1 MRKLISFLA
10 LLAVFFFTA
19 CVSSRTTEHRVSSVT
34 EDSTSLSIADSAK
47 EVEVQKGATST
58 TLTDSTHFSADVCET
73 DTNEETITEQITE
86 TYDTDGK
93 KTIKTNRTI
102 QRKGN
107 HAKQTQVD
115 GSFFHQVQ
123 ALKQYIDSLN
133 REWVAHLDA
142 QKKSSEN
149 ADSTNNVSDKNTSDI
164 KPEVGWWGR
173 AKQILLVVVLFGLLI
188 GAIRYVY
195 RFKKK

>member
-1 MRKLISFLA
+1 MSKPISFLA

-34 EDSTSLSIADSAK
+34 EDRTSLSIADSVKA
-47 EVEVQKGATST
+47 VEVQKGATST
-58 TLTDSTHFSADVCET
+58 TLTDSTHLTADVCET

-86 TYDTDGK
+86 TYDIDGK

-102 QRKGN
+102 QRKSN

-123 ALKQYIDSLN
+123 DLKQYIDSLD
-133 REWVAHLDA
+133 REWRTRLEA
-142 QKKSSEN
+142 QNKSLEK

-164 KPEVGWWGR
+164 KTEAGWGR

>member
-1 MRKLISFLA
+1 MRKTISLLA
-10 LLAVFFFTA
+10 LLAVFFFTD
-19 CVSSRTTEHRVSSVT
+19 CVSSRTTEQRVSSVT
-34 EDSTSLSIADSAK
+34 EDSTSLSISDSAR
-47 EVEVQKGATST
+47 EVEVQKGAAST
-58 TLTDSTHFSADVCET
+58 TLTDSTHLTADVCET

-86 TYDTDGK
+86 IYDTDGK

-133 REWVAHLDA
+133 REWGAHLDA
-142 QKKSSEN
+142 KKKSLEK

-164 KPEVGWWGR
+164 KPNSGCGR

-195 RFKKK
+195 RFKK

>member
-1 MRKLISFLA
+1 MRKPISFLA

-19 CVSSRTTEHRVSSVT
+19 CVSSRTTEQRVSSVI
-34 EDSTSLSIADSAK
+34 EDSTSLSISDSAK
-47 EVEVQKGATST
+47 AVEVQKGAAST

-73 DTNEETITEQITE
+73 DTSEETITEQITE

-133 REWVAHLDA
+133 REWETHLDA
-142 QKKSSEN
+142 QKKSLEKD
-149 ADSTNNVSDKNTSDI
+149 DSTNNVSDKNTSDS
-164 KPEVGWWGR
+164 KPKAGCGR
-173 AKQILLVVVLFGLLI
+173 AKQLLLVAVLFGLLI

-195 RFKKK
+195 RFKK

>member
-1 MRKLISFLA
+1 MRKTISFLT

-19 CVSSRTTEHRVSSVT
+19 CVSSRTTEQRVSSVT
-34 EDSTSLSIADSAK
+34 EDSTSLSISDSARA
-47 EVEVQKGATST
+47 VEVQKGIAST
-58 TLTDSTHFSADVCET
+58 TLTDSTHLTADVCET
-73 DTNEETITEQITE
+73 DTSEETITEQITE

-102 QRKGN
+102 HRKGN

-123 ALKQYIDSLN
+123 ALKQYLDSFN
-133 REWVAHLDA
+133 REWGTHLDA
-142 QKKSSEN
+142 QKKSLEK
-149 ADSTNNVSDKNTSDI
+149 ADSTNNVSDKNISDS
-164 KPEVGWWGR
+164 KPKAECGR
-173 AKQILLVVVLFGLLI
+173 PKQILLVAVLFGLLI

-195 RFKKK
+195 RFKK

>member
-1 MRKLISFLA
+1 MRKIISLLTLLSVFLI
-10 LLAVFFFTA
+10 TA
-19 CVSSRTTEHRVSSVT
+19 CVSSRTTEQRVSSVI
-34 EDSTSLSIADSAK
+34 EDSTSLSISDSAK
-47 EVEVQKGATST
+47 AVEVQRGAAST
-58 TLTDSTHFSADVCET
+58 TLTDSTHFAADVCET

-86 TYDTDGK
+86 SYDTDGK

-115 GSFFHQVQ
+115 GSFFHQEQ

-133 REWVAHLDA
+133 REWGTHLDA
-142 QKKSSEN
+142 QEN
-149 ADSTNNVSDKNTSDI
+149 SLEKADSTNKVSDKKTSDV
-164 KPEVGWWGR
+164 KPDAGWGR
-173 AKQILLVVVLFGLLI
+173 AKQILLVAVLFGLLI

-195 RFKKK
+195 RFKK

>member
-1 MRKLISFLA
+1 MRKTISLLA

-19 CVSSRTTEHRVSSVT
+19 CVSSRTTEHRVSSVA
-34 EDSTSLSIADSAK
+34 EDSISLSIADSARA
-47 EVEVQKGATST
+47 VEVQKGATST
-58 TLTDSTHFSADVCET
+58 TLTDSTHFSTSVCET
-73 DTNEETITEQITE
+73 DTSEETITEQITE

-133 REWVAHLDA
+133 RDWGTRLDA
-142 QKKSSEN
+142 QKKSLEKD
-149 ADSTNNVSDKNTSDI
+149 DSTNNVSDKNTSDV
-164 KPEVGWWGR
+164 KPKAGWGR
-173 AKQILLVVVLFGLLI
+173 AKHPLLVAVLFGLLI

>member
-1 MRKLISFLA
+1 MHKTISLLA

-34 EDSTSLSIADSAK
+34 DDSTYLSISDSAK
-47 EVEVQKGATST
+47 AVEVQKGAAST
-58 TLTDSTHFSADVCET
+58 TLTDSSHLTENVCET

-86 TYDTDGK
+86 IYDTDGK

-123 ALKQYIDSLN
+123 DLKQYIDSLN
-133 REWVAHLDA
+133 QEWENRLDA
-142 QKKSSEN
+142 QKKSLEK
-149 ADSTNNVSDKNTSDI
+149 ADSANIVSDKNTSDS
-164 KPEVGWWGR
+164 KPEAGWGR
-173 AKQILLVVVLFGLLI
+173 AKQILLVAVLFGLLI

-195 RFKKK
+195 RFKK

>member
-1 MRKLISFLA
+1 MRKTIS
-10 LLAVFFFTA
+10 LLTLLSVFFFTA
-19 CVSSRTTEHRVSSVT
+19 CVSSRTTEQRVSSVT
-34 EDSTSLSIADSAK
+34 EDRTSLSISDSARA
-47 EVEVQKGATST
+47 VEVLKGAAST
-58 TLTDSTHFSADVCET
+58 TLTDSTHLTADVCET

-93 KTIKTNRTI
+93 KTVKTNRTI

-133 REWVAHLDA
+133 QEWETHLNA
-142 QKKSSEN
+142 QKKSLEK
-149 ADSTNNVSDKNTSDI
+149 ADSANNVSDKNTSDS
-164 KPEVGWWGR
+164 KPKVGWWER
-173 AKQILLVVVLFGLLI
+173 AKQILFVAVLFGLLI

-195 RFKKK
+195 RFKK

>member
-1 MRKLISFLA
+1 MHKTISLLA

-34 EDSTSLSIADSAK
+34 EDSTSLSISDSARA
-47 EVEVQKGATST
+47 VEVQKGAAST
-58 TLTDSTHFSADVCET
+58 TLTDSTHLTVDVCET
-73 DTNEETITEQITE
+73 DTSEETITEQITE

-93 KTIKTNRTI
+93 KTVNTNRTI
-102 QRKGN
+102 QRNGN
-107 HAKQTQVD
+107 HAKQTQVA

-133 REWVAHLDA
+133 REWGAHLDA
-142 QKKSSEN
+142 QKKSLEK
-149 ADSTNNVSDKNTSDI
+149 AESTNNVSDKNTSDS
-164 KPEVGWWGR
+164 KPKEGWGR

-188 GAIRYVY
+188 GAIRFVY
-195 RFKKK
+195 RFKK

>member
-1 MRKLISFLA
+1 MRKTISLLA

-19 CVSSRTTEHRVSSVT
+19 CVSSRTTEHRVSSVAA
-34 EDSTSLSIADSAK
+34 DSISLSIADSARA
-47 EVEVQKGATST
+47 VEVQKGATST
-58 TLTDSTHFSADVCET
+58 TLTDSTHFSASVCET
-73 DTNEETITEQITE
+73 DTSEETITEQITE

-102 QRKGN
+102 QRKCN

-133 REWVAHLDA
+133 REWETHLDA
-142 QKKSSEN
+142 QKKSLEKD
-149 ADSTNNVSDKNTSDI
+149 DSTNNVSDKNTSDS
-164 KPEVGWWGR
+164 KPKAGWGK
-173 AKQILLVVVLFGLLI
+173 AKQILLVAVLFGLLI

-195 RFKKK
+195 RFNK

>member
-1 MRKLISFLA
+1 MRKTISLLA

-19 CVSSRTTEHRVSSVT
+19 CVSSRTTEQRVSSVA
-34 EDSTSLSIADSAK
+34 EDSTSLSISDSASA
-47 EVEVQKGATST
+47 VEVQKGAAST
-58 TLTDSTHFSADVCET
+58 TLTDSTHITADVCET
-73 DTNEETITEQITE
+73 DTSEETITEQITE

-115 GSFFHQVQ
+115 RSIFHQVQ

-133 REWVAHLDA
+133 RERGTHMDA
-142 QKKSSEN
+142 QNKSLEK
-149 ADSTNNVSDKNTSDI
+149 ADSTNNVSDKNTSDS
-164 KPEVGWWGR
+164 KPKTGWGR
-173 AKQILLVVVLFGLLI
+173 AKQILLVAVLFGLLI

-195 RFKKK
+195 RFKK

>member
-1 MRKLISFLA
+1 MRKTILFLA
-10 LLAVFFFTA
+10 LLVIFFFTA
-19 CVSSRTTEHRVSSVT
+19 CVSSRTTEQRVSSVT
-34 EDSTSLSIADSAK
+34 EDSTSLSISDSARA
-47 EVEVQKGATST
+47 VEVQKGAAST
-58 TLTDSTHFSADVCET
+58 TLTDSTHITADVCET

-93 KTIKTNRTI
+93 KTVNTNRTI

-115 GSFFHQVQ
+115 GSFFRQVQ

-142 QKKSSEN
+142 RKKYLEK
-149 ADSTNNVSDKNTSDI
+149 ADSTNSVSDKNTSDV
-164 KPEVGWWGR
+164 KPEAGWGR
-173 AKQILLVVVLFGLLI
+173 AKQILLVVLFVLFI
-188 GAIRYVY
+188 GAILYVE
-195 RFKKK
+195 RFKK

>member
-1 MRKLISFLA
+1 MRKPISFLA

-19 CVSSRTTEHRVSSVT
+19 CVSSRTTEQRVSSVT
-34 EDSTSLSIADSAK
+34 EDSTSLSVADSAK
-47 EVEVQKGATST
+47 AVEVQKGAAST
-58 TLTDSTHFSADVCET
+58 TLTDSTHIAADVCET
-73 DTNEETITEQITE
+73 DTSEETITEQITE

-107 HAKQTQVD
+107 HAKQTKVD

-123 ALKQYIDSLN
+123 ALKQYMDSLD
-133 REWVAHLDA
+133 REWGTRLDA
-142 QKKSSEN
+142 QKKSLEK
-149 ADSTNNVSDKNTSDI
+149 ADSANNVFDKNTSDS
-164 KPEVGWWGR
+164 KPEAGWGR
-173 AKQILLVVVLFGLLI
+173 AKQLLLVAVLFGLLI

-195 RFKKK
+195 RFKK

>member
-1 MRKLISFLA
+1 MRKTISLLA

-19 CVSSRTTEHRVSSVT
+19 CVSSRTTEHRVSSVA
-34 EDSTSLSIADSAK
+34 EDSISLSIADSARA
-47 EVEVQKGATST
+47 VEVQKGATST
-58 TLTDSTHFSADVCET
+58 TLTDNTNFSASVCET
-73 DTNEETITEQITE
+73 DTSEETITEQITE

-133 REWVAHLDA
+133 RDWGTRLDA
-142 QKKSSEN
+142 QKKSLEKD
-149 ADSTNNVSDKNTSDI
+149 DSTNNVSDKNTSDV
-164 KPEVGWWGR
+164 KPKAGWGR
-173 AKQILLVVVLFGLLI
+173 AKHPLLVAVLFGLLI

>member
-1 MRKLISFLA
+1 MHKTISLLA

-34 EDSTSLSIADSAK
+34 EDSTSLSISDSARA
-47 EVEVQKGATST
+47 VEVQKGAAST
-58 TLTDSTHFSADVCET
+58 TLTDSTHLTVDVCET
-73 DTNEETITEQITE
+73 DTSEETITEQITE

-93 KTIKTNRTI
+93 KTVNTNRTI

-107 HAKQTQVD
+107 HAKQTQVA

-133 REWVAHLDA
+133 REWGAHLDA
-142 QKKSSEN
+142 QKKSLEK
-149 ADSTNNVSDKNTSDI
+149 AESTNNVSDKNTSDS
-164 KPEVGWWGR
+164 KPKEGLGR

-188 GAIRYVY
+188 GAIRFVY
-195 RFKKK
+195 RFKK

>member
-1 MRKLISFLA
+1 MRKPISFLA

-34 EDSTSLSIADSAK
+34 EDSTSLSISDSASA
-47 EVEVQKGATST
+47 VEVQKGAAST
-58 TLTDSTHFSADVCET
+58 TLTDSTRFSADVCET
-73 DTNEETITEQITE
+73 DTNEEITTEQITE
-86 TYDTDGK
+86 IYDTDGK

-123 ALKQYIDSLN
+123 ALKQYIDSLD
-133 REWVAHLDA
+133 REWETRLEA
-142 QKKSSEN
+142 QKKSLEKD
-149 ADSTNNVSDKNTSDI
+149 DSTNNVSDKNTSDS
-164 KPEVGWWGR
+164 KPEAGCGR
-173 AKQILLVVVLFGLLI
+173 AKQLLLVAVLFGLLI

-195 RFKKK
+195 RFKK

>member
-1 MRKLISFLA
+1 MRKTISFLA

-19 CVSSRTTEHRVSSVT
+19 CVSSRTIEHRVSSVT
-34 EDSTSLSIADSAK
+34 EDSTSLSVADSAK
-47 EVEVQKGATST
+47 AVEVQKGAAST
-58 TLTDSTHFSADVCET
+58 TLTDSTHIAADVCET
-73 DTNEETITEQITE
+73 DTSEETITEQITE

-123 ALKQYIDSLN
+123 ALKQYMDSLD
-133 REWVAHLDA
+133 REWGTRLDA
-142 QKKSSEN
+142 QKRSLEK
-149 ADSTNNVSDKNTSDI
+149 ADSTNNVSDKNTSDS
-164 KPEVGWWGR
+164 KPEAGLGR
-173 AKQILLVVVLFGLLI
+173 AKQLLLVAVLFGLLI

-195 RFKKK
+195 RFKK

>member
-1 MRKLISFLA
+1 MHKTISLLA

-34 EDSTSLSIADSAK
+34 DDSTSLSISDSARA
-47 EVEVQKGATST
+47 VEVQKGAAST
-58 TLTDSTHFSADVCET
+58 TLTDSTHLTVDVCET
-73 DTNEETITEQITE
+73 DTSEETITEQITE

-93 KTIKTNRTI
+93 KTVNTNRTI

-107 HAKQTQVD
+107 HAKQTQVA

-133 REWVAHLDA
+133 REWGAHLDA
-142 QKKSSEN
+142 QKKSLEK
-149 ADSTNNVSDKNTSDI
+149 AESTNNVSDKNTSDS
-164 KPEVGWWGR
+164 KPKEGWGR
-173 AKQILLVVVLFGLLI
+173 VKQILLVVVLFGLLI
-188 GAIRYVY
+188 GAIRFVY
-195 RFKKK
+195 RFKK

>member
-1 MRKLISFLA
+1 MRKTILFLT

-19 CVSSRTTEHRVSSVT
+19 CVSSRTTDQRVSSVT
-34 EDSTSLSIADSAK
+34 EDSTSLSIADSARA
-47 EVEVQKGATST
+47 VEVQKGAAST
-58 TLTDSTHFSADVCET
+58 TLTDSTLLTVDVCET
-73 DTNEETITEQITE
+73 DTSEETITEQITE

-133 REWVAHLDA
+133 REWVTHLDA
-142 QKKSSEN
+142 QKKSLEK
-149 ADSTNNVSDKNTSDI
+149 ADSTNSVSNKNTSDI
-164 KPEVGWWGR
+164 KTEEGLGR

-195 RFKKK
+195 RFKK

>member
-1 MRKLISFLA
+1 MRKTISFLT

-19 CVSSRTTEHRVSSVT
+19 CVSSRTTEKRVSSVT
-34 EDSTSLSIADSAK
+34 EDSTSLSISDSAK
-47 EVEVQKGATST
+47 AVEVQKGAAST
-58 TLTDSTHFSADVCET
+58 TLTDSTHLTADVCET
-73 DTNEETITEQITE
+73 DTSEETITEQITE

-133 REWVAHLDA
+133 LEWGTRLDA
-142 QKKSSEN
+142 QKKSLEK
-149 ADSTNNVSDKNTSDI
+149 ADSANNVSDKNTSDI
-164 KPEVGWWGR
+164 KPKVGWWER
-173 AKQILLVVVLFGLLI
+173 AKQIPLIAVLLGLLI
-188 GAIRYVY
+188 GAILCVE
-195 RFKKK
+195 RFKK

>member
-1 MRKLISFLA
+1 MRKTISLLA
-10 LLAVFFFTA
+10 FLAVFFFTA
-19 CVSSRTTEHRVSSVT
+19 CVSSRTTEQRISSVT

-47 EVEVQKGATST
+47 AVEVQKGAAST
-58 TLTDSTHFSADVCET
+58 TLTDSTHLTADVCET
-73 DTNEETITEQITE
+73 DTSEETITEQITE

-133 REWVAHLDA
+133 REFVTHLDA
-142 QKKSSEN
+142 QKKSLEK
-149 ADSTNNVSDKNTSDI
+149 ADSANNVSDKNTSDS
-164 KPEVGWWGR
+164 KPKAGWWR
-173 AKQILLVVVLFGLLI
+173 ARQILFVAVLFGLLI

-195 RFKKK
+195 RFKK

>member
-1 MRKLISFLA
+1 MRKPISFLA

-19 CVSSRTTEHRVSSVT
+19 CVSSRTTEQRVSSVT
-34 EDSTSLSIADSAK
+34 EDSTSLSVADSAK
-47 EVEVQKGATST
+47 AVEVQKGAAST
-58 TLTDSTHFSADVCET
+58 TLTDSTHIAADVCET
-73 DTNEETITEQITE
+73 DTSEETITEQITE

-107 HAKQTQVD
+107 HAKQTKVD

-123 ALKQYIDSLN
+123 ALKQYMDSLD
-133 REWVAHLDA
+133 REWGTRLDA
-142 QKKSSEN
+142 QKKSLEK
-149 ADSTNNVSDKNTSDI
+149 ADSANNVSDKNTSDS
-164 KPEVGWWGR
+164 KPEAGWGR
-173 AKQILLVVVLFGLLI
+173 AKQLLLVAVLFGLLI

-195 RFKKK
+195 RFKK